1 MASSYDPRKR
11 LERLGEKQMKCT
23 LHAKFL
29 EDCLSYELVPN
40 GLTLKL
46 KVSVGNEPED
56 IELQK
61 SVNVLLERTSLH
73 IVDIV
78 KEGHLRKAKNFG
90 RVIEEERDKLKKE
103 LSGESIFEIDSS
115 VFKKT
120 QDRKDLLT
128 AKHQR
133 KLADLTERQTGGNA
147 KGEGDAGK
155 REQKKTE
162 IKVSKQTFST
172 DSKAKSGTSQQNEPT
187 GKRKKKRKS
196 KKAGQSSAES
206 KNNMSG
212 MENSGKAS
220 IREDVITMF
229 DKKQD
234 SQRSEQTQTKNA
246 LALGTGMRYLE
257 AIIRGAKTTAQDT
270 TQKSLQETLQ
280 TVVLTMQELIKSMQ
294 RKNQRGGSL
303 GAKTEMRGKRQRKGQ
318 NRSQEAKRRF

>member
-11 LERLGEKQMKCT
+11 LERLAEKQMKCT

-78 KEGHLRKAKNFG
+78 KEGHLRKAKNLG

-172 DSKAKSGTSQQNEPT
+172 DSKAKRGTSQQNKPS

-212 MENSGKAS
+212 MENSGKTS

-246 LALGTGMRYLE
+246 LAPGTGMRYSE
-257 AIIRGAKTTAQDT
+257 AIICGAKTTAQDT
-270 TQKSLQETLQ
+270 TEKSLQETLQ

-294 RKNQRGGSL
+294 RKHQRGGSL
-303 GAKTEMRGKRQRKGQ
+303 GAKPEMRGKRQRKGQ

>member
-11 LERLGEKQMKCT
+11 LERLAEKQMKCT
-23 LHAKFL
+23 LHAKCL

-46 KVSVGNEPED
+46 KVSVGKEPED

-78 KEGHLRKAKNFG
+78 KEGHLRKAKNLG

-120 QDRKDLLT
+120 QERKDLLT

-172 DSKAKSGTSQQNEPT
+172 DSKAKPGTSQQNKPT

-220 IREDVITMF
+220 IRENVITMF

-246 LALGTGMRYLE
+246 LAPGTGMRYSE
-257 AIIRGAKTTAQDT
+257 AIICGAKTTAQDT
-270 TQKSLQETLQ
+270 TEKSLQETLQ